1 MKKLDVHRVCREWRG
16 GSHHIIWESDDKLT
30 FPNQVFTVLPRGT
43 WAIVVFGS
51 EAKGEWNKG
60 EGEQGKKAEGQN

>member
-30 FPNQVFTVLPRGT
+30 FLTKFSQFCRGGLEQSSYLDRRRRGNG
-43 WAIVVFGS
+43 IK
-51 EAKGEWNKG
+51 EK
-60 EGEQGKKAEGQN
+60 GEQGKKAEGQN